1 MAVAPASPGRIPR
14 SSCRAA
20 FPHQGPRGAG
30 PPRAVAGPVP
40 GGRLEPFQACSGFGL
55 LDFEMTI
62 YHYN

>member
-30 PPRAVAGPVP
+30 PPRAIARPVP
-40 GGRLEPFQACSGFGL
+40 GGGLEPFQDSSGFGL